1 MSLVFWLFY
10 YFIILLFYYFII
22 LLFVNSPKTF
32 KKNPTFVTKV
42 LRLTIISFYNIK
54 SIREP
59 TLSGLIRTNVSI
71 TNIN

>member
-1 MSLVFWLFY
+1 MSLIFWLFGFLVFWF
-10 YFIILLFYYFII
+10 FG
-22 LLFVNSPKTF
+22 FVNLPKTF